1 MSFTNTRRGPVKAAG
16 PVIFTEKRRH
26 VFGRNFFQQQMHII
40 KPPWKLFNRRGT
52 QTFYE
57 RVVWG
62 AWGIEVEILLTSVS
76 PRDVH
81 IPSSFQNFTFFH
93 LLHSVVHGNSLHVL
107 LIDLAL
113 QTLTFRKAW
122 NLGFCFSH
130 LVIVSL
136 LISKKFTNGGYV
148 FNKSFDWKKQLLGL
162 CFTYYVSLYI
172 CSYAL
177 SHTKMLKG
185 TLQ

>member
-1 MSFTNTRRGPVKAAG
+1 MYLGGT
-16 PVIFTEKRRH
+16 
-26 VFGRNFFQQQMHII
+26 FFQQQMHII
-40 KPPWKLFNRRGT
+40 KPPWKLFNRGET
-52 QTFYE
+52 HTFSE
-57 RVVWG
+57 KG
-62 AWGIEVEILLTSVS
+62 AWRIAVQILPIFLS
-76 PRDVH
+76 PKDVH

-93 LLHSVVHGNSLHVL
+93 LVHSGEHGNSPHVL
-107 LIDLAL
+107 FIDLFL
-113 QTLTFRKAW
+113 QIFTFRKAW

-148 FNKSFDWKKQLLGL
+148 FNKSFDWKKQLLGVCL
-162 CFTYYVSLYI
+162 TYYVSLYI

-177 SHTKMLKG
+177 SHTKLLKG